1 LNLKHLISELKRRN
15 IFRVAAAYAIAGWL
29 IIQVCTSTFPYLNL
43 PEWLITAVIVFVL
56 IGFPITLIIAW
67 AFELT
72 PEGLKKTKEVSADE
86 SITDKTGKKLN
97 RIIISIL
104 SVTILFLLG
113 ERIFFAESTFGDAGR
128 QVTAEEASIAVLPFV
143 NMSSDKENEYFS
155 DGLSEELLNALAR
168 VEDMKVAGRTSSFK
182 FKGQNEDLKK
192 IGQQLGVSRIL
203 EGSVRKAG
211 NQVRITAQLINVE
224 TGYHLWSDTYDREL
238 KDIFAIQEE
247 ISRKVLN
254 ELKVRL
260 LPEEDQTL
268 ADIPTQDI
276 EAYQAYLKAN
286 QLVVNRNYDEIEA
299 AIELY
304 KTAIR
309 LDPGFAAAHANLAL
323 AYNSQ
328 GYYGNIPF
336 EEMQQNIK
344 SYTDQALA
352 LNDQSAAAYAA
363 LGNYYLNES
372 KPEMGLEML
381 LKSNELNP
389 NFIDNYNWI
398 GNVYDDLGKTE
409 EQMEWYRKG
418 YEIDPLNP
426 LAIYNRIRVSLYE
439 EDYEEMESFMEKNKR
454 INPDFVPTYFLQGFI
469 QFVSPFGRFDE
480 AFKNFHR
487 AHALDP
493 NFPRTISNLVYI
505 TGMLDLEPLTD
516 FYLNKLKEN
525 YNQSFEYRNA
535 LGFYGT
541 YKENYS
547 LYEEAALRYLNETG
561 IVPQQPIPYFD
572 MYEYAMATG
581 NIDRVT
587 PYFEAFDASLL
598 ADTLTTLTRR
608 NGPQAAPLTLLLE
621 KNGNTRQAEILRT
634 AYCDFADRSS
644 GWLKNGTEDDQ
655 YLVNRAN
662 CALLNKDYEAMY
674 TFMKPLYEEHRDIN
688 YLNSALDNLKNYY
701 PEGYTAETEKL
712 HEEIQADLKA
722 QRANAIAYLKEQGE
736 WQEVWGTEIKNE
748 K

>member
-1 LNLKHLISELKRRN
+1 MNLKNLISELKRRN

-29 IIQVCTSTFPYLNL
+29 IIQIVTVIEDPLAL
-43 PEWLITAVIVFVL
+43 PGWFDTAIIVLVG
-56 IGFPITLIIAW
+56 IGFPLAIIIAW

-72 PEGLKKTKEVSADE
+72 PEGLKKTKEVSVEE

-97 RIIISIL
+97 LIIIGTL
-104 SVTILFLLG
+104 SLALIFVLA
-113 ERIFFAESTFGDAGR
+113 ERVFFAESTIGNNSETTFE
-128 QVTAEEASIAVLPFV
+128 TASIAVLPFV
-143 NMSSDKENEYFS
+143 NMSSDQENEYFS
-155 DGLSEELLNALAR
+155 DGLSEELLNALAK

-192 IGQQLGVSRIL
+192 IGEQLGVSHIL

-211 NQVRITAQLINVE
+211 NRVRITAQLIKVND
-224 TGYHLWSDTYDREL
+224 GYHMWSDTYDREL

-304 KTAIR
+304 KSAIR

-328 GYYGNIPF
+328 AYYGNIPF
-336 EEMQQNIK
+336 DEMQNNIK
-344 SYTDQALA
+344 SYTDQALL
-352 LNDQSAAAYAA
+352 LNDQSAPAYAA

-372 KPEMGLEML
+372 KPDLALEML

-398 GNVYDDLGKTE
+398 GNVYEDLGKIE
-409 EQMEWYRKG
+409 EQMEWFRKG

-439 EDYEEMESFMEKNKR
+439 EDYEKMESFMQKNKL
-454 INPDFVPTYFLQGFI
+454 INPDFVPTYYLQGNI
-469 QFVSPFGRFDE
+469 QFVTPFGRFDE
-480 AFKNFHR
+480 AFKNFRR
-487 AHALDP
+487 AYELDP
-493 NFPRTISNLVYI
+493 NFPRTISTLVYV
-505 TGMLDLEPLTD
+505 TGVLDLEPLTD
-516 FYLNKLKEN
+516 FYLDKLKEN

-541 YKENYS
+541 YKEDYS
-547 LYEEAALRYLNETG
+547 LYEEAALGYLDETG
-561 IVPQQPIPYFD
+561 IVPQAPLPYFD
-572 MYEYAMATG
+572 MYAYAMDTG
-581 NIDRVT
+581 KVDRVI
-587 PYFEAFDASLL
+587 PYFEAYDAGLL

-608 NGPQAAPLTLLLE
+608 NGAQAAALALLLE
-621 KNGNTRQAEILRT
+621 KTGNTRQAEILTT
-634 AYCDFADRSS
+634 AYCDFADRSAE
-644 GWLKNGTEDDQ
+644 WLKNGTENDQ

-662 CALLNKDYEAMY
+662 CAWLKKDYVAMY
-674 TFMKPLYEEHRDIN
+674 TFMKPLYEKHRDIN
-688 YLNSALDNLKNYY
+688 YLNFVLDNFKKYY
-701 PEGYTAETEKL
+701 PDGYTAETEKL
-712 HEEIQADLKA
+712 HEEIQDDLKS
-722 QRANAIAYLKEQGE
+722 QRVNVIAYLKEQGE
-736 WQEVWGTEIKNE
+736 WQELWD
-748 K
+748 